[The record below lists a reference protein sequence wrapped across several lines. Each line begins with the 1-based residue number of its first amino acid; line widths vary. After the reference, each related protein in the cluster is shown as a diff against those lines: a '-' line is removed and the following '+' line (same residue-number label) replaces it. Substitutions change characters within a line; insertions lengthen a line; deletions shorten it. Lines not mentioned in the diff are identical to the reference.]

1 MRISDWSSDV
11 CSSDLGD
18 GFREA
23 MRRAVTGVTIITT
36 YHEGRPWG
44 MTVSAFAP
52 VCMKPPTLLV
62 CVNEATV
69 TAEHIQRD
77 RRFCVNLLSERQI
90 AVSQLCS
97 RGNAPKFI
105 DEAFLE
111 RTALPGGVIMPVLR
125 ESIASF
131 ECRAATLTPS
141 GPHLIVIGA
150 IEATIASPTL
160 EPLLYGQC
168 RYLQGVDI
176 EPAFAGDGS

>member
-1 MRISDWSSDV
+1 
-11 CSSDLGD
+11 
-18 GFREA
+18 
-23 MRRAVTGVTIITT
+23 
-36 YHEGRPWG
+36 
-44 MTVSAFAP
+44 
-52 VCMKPPTLLV
+52 MKPPTLLV

-131 ECRAATLTPS
+131 ECRAATITTSGKQLT
-141 GPHLIVIGA
+141 VIGA
-150 IEATIASPTL
+150 REATIARS
-160 EPLLYGQC
+160 EE
-168 RYLQGVDI
+168 RGVGK
-176 EPAFAGDGS
+176 EWGETGRSRRVAVYKKKKKMTG

>member
-1 MRISDWSSDV
+1 
-11 CSSDLGD
+11 
-18 GFREA
+18 
-23 MRRAVTGVTIITT
+23 
-36 YHEGRPWG
+36 

-111 RTALPGGVIMPVLR
+111 RTALPGGVIMRSEERRVGKGCVGK
-125 ESIASF
+125 
-131 ECRAATLTPS
+131 CRTGWSAYT
-141 GPHLIVIGA
+141 
-150 IEATIASPTL
+150 
-160 EPLLYGQC
+160 
-168 RYLQGVDI
+168 
-176 EPAFAGDGS
+176 

>member
-11 CSSDLGD
+11 CSSDL
-18 GFREA
+18 
-23 MRRAVTGVTIITT
+23 
-36 YHEGRPWG
+36 
-44 MTVSAFAP
+44 
-52 VCMKPPTLLV
+52 
-62 CVNEATV
+62 NEATV

-131 ECRAATLTPS
+131 ECRAATITTS
-141 GPHLIVIGA
+141 GTHLIVIGA

-160 EPLLYGQC
+160 ESRLYG
-168 RYLQGVDI
+168 
-176 EPAFAGDGS
+176 PARSRSESHTAAIPSLMHISYAGFCLTNKSKD

>member
-1 MRISDWSSDV
+1 
-11 CSSDLGD
+11 
-18 GFREA
+18 
-23 MRRAVTGVTIITT
+23 
-36 YHEGRPWG
+36 
-44 MTVSAFAP
+44 MTVNAFAP

-131 ECRAATLTPS
+131 ERSEEHTSELQSLMRISYAVFCLKKKKKEKSKSIQRHNEA
-141 GPHLIVIGA
+141 G
-150 IEATIASPTL
+150 IEH
-160 EPLLYGQC
+160 E
-168 RYLQGVDI
+168 DK
-176 EPAFAGDGS
+176 

>member
-1 MRISDWSSDV
+1 MLTTLSFFFYSSRIRHTR
-11 CSSDLGD
+11 CAL
-18 GFREA
+18 
-23 MRRAVTGVTIITT
+23 VTGVQTGALPI
-36 YHEGRPWG
+36 
-44 MTVSAFAP
+44 A
-52 VCMKPPTLLV
+52 
-62 CVNEATV
+62 
-69 TAEHIQRD
+69 AEHIQRD

-131 ECRAATLTPS
+131 ECRAATITTS
-141 GPHLIVIGA
+141 GTHLIVIGA

-160 EPLLYGQC
+160 EPLLYGQG

-176 EPAFAGDGS
+176 EPAFEGAGS

>member
-1 MRISDWSSDV
+1 
-11 CSSDLGD
+11 
-18 GFREA
+18 
-23 MRRAVTGVTIITT
+23 
-36 YHEGRPWG
+36 

-125 ESIASF
+125 ESIASSS
-131 ECRAATLTPS
+131 EERRVGNEGVSPCRLRWAPDNLK
-141 GPHLIVIGA
+141 
-150 IEATIASPTL
+150 
-160 EPLLYGQC
+160 Q
-168 RYLQGVDI
+168 
-176 EPAFAGDGS
+176 